1 MTAEDLPMD
10 ERRHERRWLNAAEAA
25 RYLSMRPAG
34 FMRRVRMGQIPP
46 GSTALGSRSSRWYT
60 DELDSFMRGED
71 PRRDTVSDRI
81 SKKLAEMASR
91 PRGRGGRRK
100 EPT

>member
-1 MTAEDLPMD
+1 MD

-25 RYLSMRPAG
+25 RYLSMRTEG
-34 FMRRVRMGQIPP
+34 FMRRVRMAQVPP

-71 PRRDTVSDRI
+71 PRRSRNTVSDYIARKI
-81 SKKLAEMASR
+81 AERASK
-91 PRGRGGRRK
+91 PGGRGGRRTK
-100 EPT
+100 K